1 MSEEAIEILLSLGV
15 ALAAG
20 FVVGAERE
28 QGEDAR
34 FAGIRTFPLYGLA
47 GGIAM
52 LLGPWAIVVIGLS
65 VGALIA
71 VAYFRDTAERNGTK
85 DALGM
90 STEVAAV
97 VTFALGALC
106 TARELMDTTDRLLTV
121 AAGATAT
128 LALLSVKRP
137 LHALMRRVSEQE
149 IYATTKLLALAVI
162 VLPLL
167 PSEAMGPWDAIN
179 PRNVGL
185 LVALISGISFAGYVA
200 IRVLGPHR
208 GLGVTGLLGGLASST
223 AVTLTF
229 SGRARE
235 RPALVDACAVAIT
248 LASATMFPR
257 VVIELWAVSPAL
269 ARAALVPFGCAGAAA
284 LVFAF
289 LYYRRSAR
297 VERAKGAAKADHA
310 ELELPN
316 PFSLWSALKFAGLF
330 LVVLLFSA
338 AASHYFA
345 ETGLYVSAL
354 VTGLA
359 DVDAISLSIAR
370 LHAQGHTSEQPA
382 LYSVALA
389 ATANSLAKAGIATVL
404 GGPALGAR
412 IAIAMAAA
420 LAVGAAVL
428 FLLP

>member
-1 MSEEAIEILLSLGV
+1 MSDEAIEILLSLGV

-34 FAGIRTFPLYGLA
+34 FAGVRTFPLYGLTGA
-47 GGIAM
+47 IGM
-52 LLGPWAIVVIGLS
+52 LLGTWALVVIGFAIA
-65 VGALIA
+65 ALIA
-71 VAYFRDTAERNGTK
+71 VAYYRDTATRRD

-106 TARELMDTTDRLLTV
+106 TARDLMDTTDRLLTV

-137 LHALMRRVSEQE
+137 LHALMRRVSEE
-149 IYATTKLLALAVI
+149 EVYATTKLLALAVI

-167 PSEAMGPWDAIN
+167 PNEAMGPWEAIN
-179 PRNVGL
+179 PRSVGL

-269 ARAALVPFGCAGAAA
+269 ARAALVPFACAGATA
-284 LVFAF
+284 LAFAF
-289 LYYRRSAR
+289 VYYRRSAR
-297 VERAKGAAKADHA
+297 TAKAHDGKSRTDT

-316 PFSLWSALKFAGLF
+316 PFSLWSALKFAALF
-330 LVVLLFSA
+330 LVVLLISA
-338 AASHYFA
+338 AASYYFA

-370 LHAQGHTSEQPA
+370 LHAQGQASDTPA

-389 ATANSLAKAGIATVL
+389 SSANSLAKAGIATVL

-412 IAIAMAAA
+412 IAIALVAA
-420 LAVGAAVL
+420 LAVGGAVL
-428 FLLP
+428 LFVP